1 MEKKSNPEQI
11 ISVKKLPFFMTLSG
25 CTLLRKLIFSDF
37 MRAGEDW
44 LEENPHEDTIFFIPA
59 D

>member
-11 ISVKKLPFFMTLSG
+11 IRENHSLDVLFS
-25 CTLLRKLIFSDF
+25 RKLIFSDF
-37 MRAGEDW
+37 MRVGEEW
-44 LEENPHEDTIFFIPA
+44 LEENPHEYTIFFIPA